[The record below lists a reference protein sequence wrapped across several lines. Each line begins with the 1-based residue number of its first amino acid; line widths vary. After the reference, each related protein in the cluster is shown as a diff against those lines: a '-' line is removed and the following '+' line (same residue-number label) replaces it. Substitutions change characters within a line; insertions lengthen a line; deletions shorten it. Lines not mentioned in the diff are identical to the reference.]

1 MFMLHPFKVLLPA
14 AAALCLSASAF
25 ADGPTWF
32 ADYDVAAAEAAKSGK
47 DMLVDFTGSDWCY
60 WCKKLDAE
68 VFEFEAFQKGVEN
81 DFILVALDFPNDEAV
96 KAKVPNPARNQELME
111 QNGVQGFPTI
121 LLMNSKGEVYARTGY
136 QAGGPEK
143 YVEHLGELRTS
154 GKRALE
160 QVGTLLAAFNA
171 AEGPAKLEA
180 WDKLA
185 DLADTL
191 DGESPFG
198 ARLAAPLKVAFTVD
212 PKNEQGRKLRA
223 VKALFALGQA
233 DDEVFA
239 LVAELDPTNA
249 NGLLEQAVMSRFSGV
264 SDDVSARAA
273 VAALTDFEA
282 KAKFTD
288 PQVATRLY
296 ANVAMWLSG
305 PLADPEAAKAWAQK
319 ALDLKP
325 DDEQM
330 VAALEKI
337 AAGS

>member
-1 MFMLHPFKVLLPA
+1 MFHPFKVLLPA

-32 ADYDVAAAEAAKSGK
+32 ADYDAAAAESAKTGK

-68 VFEFEAFQKGVEN
+68 VYEFEAFQKGVEN
-81 DFILVALDFPNDEAV
+81 DFILVALDFPNDEEV

-111 QNGVQGFPTI
+111 QNSITGFPTI

-136 QAGGPEK
+136 QEGGPEK
-143 YVEHLGELRTS
+143 YVEHLAELRTS

-160 QVGTLLAAFNA
+160 QVGTLVAAFNA

-191 DGESPFG
+191 DGQSPFA
-198 ARLAAPLKVAFTVD
+198 ARLVDPLRLAFTVD
-212 PKNEQGRKLRA
+212 PTNEQGRKLRA
-223 VKALFALGQA
+223 VKALFALDQT
-233 DDEVFA
+233 DDDVLA
-239 LVAELDPTNA
+239 MVTELDPTNA
-249 NGLLEQAVMSRFSGV
+249 NGLLELSVASHFSGV
-264 SDDVSARAA
+264 RDDVGAKAA
-273 VAALTDFEA
+273 IAALTEFEA
-282 KAKFTD
+282 KAKFTNT
-288 PQVATRLY
+288 QLATQLY
-296 ANVAMWLSG
+296 SNVAMWLAG
-305 PLADPEAAKAWAQK
+305 PLKDAEAAKPWAQK

-325 DDEQM
+325 EDEQL
-330 VAALEKI
+330 VTALEAI
-337 AAGS
+337 VAGG